1 MYIISISKMYKIEES
16 DKTDNESRGNTS
28 NSDSPNEHG
37 KRPKKRSTKKE
48 LYQMERE
55 ELIKEMNEIIG
66 INENNQIFL
75 YELERN
81 EKIKD
86 YLKKNMNKIRK
97 YHKTGTWGYFSNDL
111 SKGKDNEIGLL
122 RTLYL
127 DNDYNILSK
136 LKINNFDN
144 VKKQY
149 TLLIFLKNINN
160 NYKSIIVEDI

>member
-1 MYIISISKMYKIEES
+1 MYIISIISKMNKKEEN
-16 DKTDNESRGNTS
+16 NENISEGNTS
-28 NSDSPNEHG
+28 NSDNVNENG
-37 KRPKKRSTKKE
+37 KRCKKRSTKKE
-48 LYQMERE
+48 LYQIERE
-55 ELIKEMNEIIG
+55 EIIKEMNEIIG

-149 TLLIFLKNINN
+149 TLLIFLKNITN
-160 NYKSIIVEDI
+160 I

>member
-1 MYIISISKMYKIEES
+1 MYKIEES

-97 YHKTGTWGYFSNDL
+97 SHKTGTWGYFSNDL
-111 SKGKDNEIGLL
+111 SKGKDKEIGLL

-160 NYKSIIVEDI
+160 N

>member
-1 MYIISISKMYKIEES
+1 MYIISIISKMNKKEEN
-16 DKTDNESRGNTS
+16 NENISEGGTS
-28 NSDSPNEHG
+28 NSDNVNDNN
-37 KRPKKRSTKKE
+37 KRCKKRSTKKE
-48 LYQMERE
+48 FYKMERE
-55 ELIKEMNEIIG
+55 EIIKEMNEIIG

-160 NYKSIIVEDI
+160 N